1 LEEAE
6 RLDVVLK
13 TAKSKFGDLVDLN
26 RLKEIVEKYE
36 ATKTLSESELIQSKE
51 LKANVLLFSL

>member
-13 TAKSKFGDLVDLN
+13 TAKSKLGDPVDLN
-26 RLKEIVEKYE
+26 RLKEIIEKYE
-36 ATKTLSESELIQSKE
+36 ATKTLSESELIQFKE
-51 LKANVLLFSL
+51 LKANFL

>member
-6 RLDVVLK
+6 RLDVILK
-13 TAKSKFGDLVDLN
+13 TARGKLCELVDFN

-36 ATKTLSESELIQSKE
+36 ATKTLSESELIQFKE
-51 LKANVLLFSL
+51 LKANVL